1 MDGFLRFEP
10 AFCCGDDL
18 VRYHDLFSNKLWF
31 QGVIRR
37 GSETSDVW
45 TERGCSR
52 ITVTR
57 AFVLTALVRPPL
69 LRGRFRRAHQGN
81 DVRNLPKPIGHAGRH
96 GRRHPKRLVDADE
109 VVIGREQRDGM
120 DVVFDLLGKPVRQ
133 PGEPAEKLRRCP
145 GSNGFADRVRRAS
158 DPCPPANIPD
168 RRTAAPSFDGNGLR
182 GRVGGLRRGH
192 LTAAAPDRGR
202 ECDLGPRP
210 DAIPAVPQREDGA
223 DPP

>member
-18 VRYHDLFSNKLWF
+18 VRYHDLLSNKLWF

-57 AFVLTALVRPPL
+57 FCAHGSCPAPASSRALSQSPPGQRCPQPPKADRTRRPPWQASPEASC
-69 LRGRFRRAHQGN
+69 RRRRS
-81 DVRNLPKPIGHAGRH
+81 RNRSRTARRH
-96 GRRHPKRLVDADE
+96 GR
-109 VVIGREQRDGM
+109 G
-120 DVVFDLLGKPVRQ
+120 FDLLGKPVRQ
-133 PGEPAEKLRRCP
+133 PGEPAEKLQRCP

-158 DPCPPANIPD
+158 DPCPPANLPD
-168 RRTAAPSFDGNGLR
+168 RRIAAPSFDGKGLR

-202 ECDLGPRP
+202 KCDLGPRP